1 MLETSFGK
9 GKKKVASVILRRE
22 LGSGLVMRMKTYM
35 CEDLCD
41 LLPSVCVA
49 HFQQLRKASVRSGF
63 SLLRS
68 FPRQRRSR
76 RMHQTNPKPRWRCF
90 DNNTATH
97 RRVFLSSLKLSQE
110 EMEDEELH
118 VGSTLAVRILSMSG
132 PNRWESARVL
142 VATLVR
148 FFSPPN
154 KTLLV
159 RRTVCVFR
167 VNHCL
172 FNSPRRTIPITS
184 KQKFQLPL
192 RALWA
197 PGLPREQSPYIKGRV
212 ILVFEAK

>member
-1 MLETSFGK
+1 MLETSIGK
-9 GKKKVASVILRRE
+9 KKKKVASVILRRE

-41 LLPSVCVA
+41 LLPSVFVA
-49 HFQQLRKASVRSGF
+49 HFQQLRKASVRWGF

-76 RMHQTNPKPRWRCF
+76 RMHQTNPNLADAALTTTQQHITRCFCSPWNCLKRRWRMRSF
-90 DNNTATH
+90 TWAP
-97 RRVFLSSLKLSQE
+97 SSPCASSSCPAP
-110 EMEDEELH
+110 D
-118 VGSTLAVRILSMSG
+118 
-132 PNRWESARVL
+132 SAGAL

-167 VNHCL
+167 VKYCL